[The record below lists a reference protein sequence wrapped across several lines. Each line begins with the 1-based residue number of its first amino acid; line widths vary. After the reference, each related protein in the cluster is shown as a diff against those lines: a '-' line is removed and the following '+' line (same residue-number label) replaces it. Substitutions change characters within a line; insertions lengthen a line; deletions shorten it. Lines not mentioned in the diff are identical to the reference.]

1 MIIYIERVIEEA
13 DGFKRVVNRRVK
25 LVFEGLVMDNKKYEL
40 VGMTSVEGENF
51 NIRYKTYTLKSKGEW
66 Y

>member
-1 MIIYIERVIEEA
+1 MIIYIERVVEEA

-25 LVFEGLVMDNKKYEL
+25 LVFEGLVMDKKKYEL